1 MKIQKTKKYISA
13 VAVVAIVLTAGTLY
27 TVQSS
32 VQQDVA
38 QAYTSPINTQDP
50 ATAPD
55 TYVVNFPDVNL
66 KHVLNSV
73 IASAM
78 NEQRRRQGLPQDVVR
93 TADQAITAGDMKVP
107 VNMYGPL
114 GLNSKNITNTE
125 GLQFLV
131 NATRIDMVNNQ
142 VTDFTPLRDLE
153 KLEELNIGRNPM
165 TDLTPLASIPNLKKL
180 TLDRSPN
187 LTDISPLVN
196 APKLKDLRFPATKVS
211 NLAPAAQ
218 IANLEELHFNNTL
231 SPTKLDLTPLAAAPN
246 LKLINANTTKLTGAD
261 FAVLKNAPVLE
272 TLMTAGNNVL
282 NLNDMLKE
290 GFVVLQRW
298 STFSD
303 QLHTINTD
311 TNPVFE
317 NPVRGINNEVI
328 PVVETANV
336 KNVNA
341 DGSLNPNGTHIKLV
355 NLYGKNKVDIRWEKE
370 FSKGH
375 VTNRPFS
382 GTLTVNYN
390 LPPQD
395 TTPPTFNPA
404 APAKIVSR
412 EGVAININD
421 VTADD
426 NPGGSGLSAA
436 GVTNNAA
443 AINLNPA
450 NPSQG
455 KYTLT
460 YTAVDNQGN
469 SATVNRE
476 IEITKATAV
485 QNLVANTTDASLD
498 GYTAETVQAVKDK
511 RKAAEDVIAN
521 NAATQQE
528 IDQAQ
533 NELNQAINNLRVD
546 KTPLGNAI
554 ANVAGQVDYV
564 KEDAGVVNALGVANT
579 LMANP
584 NPSLTDVR
592 NAIQNLNNAINAAK
606 VAEQARQAAAD
617 TALTTANTQK
627 TPSSFTDAQAKINTL
642 KDADKKNTLQAALD
656 QLKQEYATRK
666 TALQATLDRANDP
679 QTIDGKIN
687 NAKMSDFNA
696 AKVSAQ
702 AVLGDA
708 NASQAQIDNANQQ
721 LAAAIAALTTDKQ
734 LVQNII
740 NSLPTQPQYI
750 QDDPEVK
757 QALLDAKAVN
767 DAANPSVEE
776 VRSKADALA
785 AAIGRAVA
793 SETAR
798 QDAATNSL
806 RDARN
811 KLNSPSLGRDEMPN
825 IDMAVI
831 ERQINAIKDEA
842 VRIRLLTDFN
852 DIKTSLNTRQ
862 AQINARKPQPK
873 QAKDN
878 NRKPSASSLRL
889 SDTGENIAVIA
900 AIGAVAVFGGGALFI
915 VSRRR
920 QDNS

>member
-13 VAVVAIVLTAGTLY
+13 VAVVAIVLTVGALY

-66 KHVLNSV
+66 KRALNSV

-78 NEQRRRQGLPQDVVR
+78 NEQRHRQGLPQDVVR
-93 TADQAITAGDMKVP
+93 TDDQAITAGDMKVP

-142 VTDFTPLRDLE
+142 VIDFTPLRDME

-180 TLDRSPN
+180 TLDRSSN

-196 APKLKDLRFPATKVS
+196 APKLRDLRFPVTKVS

-231 SPTKLDLTPLAAAPN
+231 SPTKLDLTPLATAPK

-290 GFVVLQRW
+290 GFTVLQRW

-303 QLHTINTD
+303 QLHAINTD

-317 NPVRGINNEVI
+317 NPVRGINNKII

-336 KNVNA
+336 KNANA

-395 TTPPTFNPA
+395 ATPPTFNPA

-421 VTADD
+421 ITAAD

-460 YTAVDNQGN
+460 YTAVDDQGN

-485 QNLVANTTDASLD
+485 QNLVTNTTDASLD

-564 KEDAGVVNALGVANT
+564 KDDAGVVNALGVAKA

-592 NAIQNLNNAINAAK
+592 NAIQNLDNAINAAK

-642 KDADKKNTLQAALD
+642 KDADKKNTLQAALN
-656 QLKQEYATRK
+656 QLK
-666 TALQATLDRANDP
+666 
-679 QTIDGKIN
+679 
-687 NAKMSDFNA
+687 
-696 AKVSAQ
+696 
-702 AVLGDA
+702 
-708 NASQAQIDNANQQ
+708 
-721 LAAAIAALTTDKQ
+721 
-734 LVQNII
+734 
-740 NSLPTQPQYI
+740 
-750 QDDPEVK
+750 
-757 QALLDAKAVN
+757 
-767 DAANPSVEE
+767 
-776 VRSKADALA
+776 
-785 AAIGRAVA
+785 
-793 SETAR
+793 
-798 QDAATNSL
+798 
-806 RDARN
+806 
-811 KLNSPSLGRDEMPN
+811 
-825 IDMAVI
+825 
-831 ERQINAIKDEA
+831 
-842 VRIRLLTDFN
+842 
-852 DIKTSLNTRQ
+852 
-862 AQINARKPQPK
+862 
-873 QAKDN
+873 
-878 NRKPSASSLRL
+878 
-889 SDTGENIAVIA
+889 
-900 AIGAVAVFGGGALFI
+900 
-915 VSRRR
+915 
-920 QDNS
+920 